1 MPKHIPHAHILFQDS
16 HPGLAQLS
24 YSIVC
29 KEGQSYHDAVAEA
42 VDLPNIVYGWRAS
55 REDIPAGSVAYHPIF
70 GEVVYGYHW
79 YLPSTMELCDN
90 LKAAE
95 ANPAIVAH
103 VLHIDSPGGEAFG
116 LHEAFELIR
125 SLHKPVYAVVE
136 SCCCSAA
143 YYLAAGADKIFT
155 TSKFSKVGSIGI
167 MMIRVDDEK
176 YLEDMGIKIQ
186 ELYSSFS
193 PLKNED
199 SRKLERGETKE
210 FIEKYLDPLAKA
222 FIEDVQSSRKKVAAD
237 SDALKGEVYL
247 AEEAKEVGLVD
258 GVKSFD
264 DTLSVLAAKANPPE
278 QPKPSRDL
286 NSIF

>member
-1 MPKHIPHAHILFQDS
+1 MPTF
-16 HPGLAQLS
+16 
-24 YSIVC
+24 
-29 KEGQSYHDAVAEA
+29 AEKTRKRCRNTYPTPIFCSRTA
-42 VDLPNIVYGWRAS
+42 TPDWRSSPS

-143 YYLAAGADKIFT
+143 YYLAADGCSAGTGNNVKMMLP
-155 TSKFSKVGSIGI
+155 GI
-167 MMIRVDDEK
+167 PDQF
-176 YLEDMGIKIQ
+176 LH
-186 ELYSSFS
+186 
-193 PLKNED
+193 
-199 SRKLERGETKE
+199 
-210 FIEKYLDPLAKA
+210 
-222 FIEDVQSSRKKVAAD
+222 
-237 SDALKGEVYL
+237 
-247 AEEAKEVGLVD
+247 
-258 GVKSFD
+258 
-264 DTLSVLAAKANPPE
+264 VLH
-278 QPKPSRDL
+278 R
-286 NSIF
+286 

>member
-1 MPKHIPHAHILFQDS
+1 
-16 HPGLAQLS
+16 
-24 YSIVC
+24 
-29 KEGQSYHDAVAEA
+29 
-42 VDLPNIVYGWRAS
+42 
-55 REDIPAGSVAYHPIF
+55 
-70 GEVVYGYHW
+70 
-79 YLPSTMELCDN
+79 
-90 LKAAE
+90 
-95 ANPAIVAH
+95 
-103 VLHIDSPGGEAFG
+103 
-116 LHEAFELIR
+116 
-125 SLHKPVYAVVE
+125 
-136 SCCCSAA
+136 
-143 YYLAAGADKIFT
+143 
-155 TSKFSKVGSIGI
+155 
-167 MMIRVDDEK
+167 
-176 YLEDMGIKIQ
+176 MGIKIQ